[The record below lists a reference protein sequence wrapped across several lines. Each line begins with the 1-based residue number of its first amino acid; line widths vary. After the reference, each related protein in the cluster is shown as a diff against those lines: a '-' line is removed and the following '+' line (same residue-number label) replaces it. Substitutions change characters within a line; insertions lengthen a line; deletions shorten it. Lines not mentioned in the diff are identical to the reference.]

1 MNYDVPLEHFWKM
14 QTMKFID
21 LSVQQEAIR
30 EELDARI
37 AAVLAHG
44 QYIMG
49 PEINELETVLRK
61 FVGVRHCT
69 TVSSGTDALLISL
82 MALGIGPGDEVI
94 TTPFTFISTVEVI
107 VLLGATPVFVD
118 VENDTALLN
127 ASLVE
132 EKITNKTKAIVPVSL
147 YGQIPDMV
155 EINRI
160 AQRCGEIPV
169 IEDAA
174 QSFGAMA
181 NGNRSCGVSTIGCTS
196 FFPSKPFGCYGD
208 GGAIFTNDDSI
219 AERVNA
225 IRAHGQT
232 KRYVHDRVGLCGR
245 LDTLQAAILLAKW
258 PRFSWELV
266 QRKRVAQN
274 YYRKLTGPLRTMR
287 LMTVRKTHQSVFGQF
302 TLTVEN
308 RDHVR
313 NYLNKFGIPTAVHY
327 PKAINRQPGYL
338 KNLGMQPTPVA
349 DWFSQHVLSVPM
361 GPDLTIVD
369 QLQIIEK
376 LIEVDS
382 HSLKESESSRLAA

>member
-1 MNYDVPLEHFWKM
+1 
-14 QTMKFID
+14 MKFID

-49 PEINELETVLRK
+49 PEINELENVLRK

-127 ASLVE
+127 ASLLE

-181 NGNRSCGVSTIGCTS
+181 NGTRSCGVSTIGCTS

-225 IRAHGQT
+225 IRIHGQT

-258 PRFSWELV
+258 PRFSSELV

-274 YYRKLTGPLRTMR
+274 YYRELAGSLRTMS
-287 LMTVRKTHQSVFGQF
+287 LITVRKNHQSVFGQF

-338 KNLGMQPTPVA
+338 KKFGMQPMPVA
-349 DWFSQHVLSVPM
+349 DWFSQHVLSLPM
-361 GPDLTIVD
+361 GPDLTIAD
-369 QLQIIEK
+369 QQQIIER
-376 LIEVDS
+376 LIEADS
-382 HSLKESESSRLAA
+382 ILLKGSERSRLAA

>member
-1 MNYDVPLEHFWKM
+1 
-14 QTMKFID
+14 MKFID

-49 PEINELETVLRK
+49 PEINELENVLRK

-127 ASLVE
+127 ASLLE

-174 QSFGAMA
+174 QSFGAIA

-225 IRAHGQT
+225 IRTHGQT

-258 PRFSWELV
+258 PRFSWELA
-266 QRKRVAQN
+266 QRNRVAQN
-274 YYRKLTGPLRTMR
+274 YYRELTDSLRTMS
-287 LMTVRKTHQSVFGQF
+287 LITVRKNHQSVFGQF

-327 PKAINRQPGYL
+327 PKTINRQPGYL
-338 KNLGMQPTPVA
+338 KKFGMQPMPVA
-349 DWFSQHVLSVPM
+349 DWFSQHVLSLPM
-361 GPDLTIVD
+361 GPDLTIAD
-369 QLQIIEK
+369 QQQIIER
-376 LIEVDS
+376 LIEADGIL
-382 HSLKESESSRLAA
+382 LKGSERSRLAA

>member
-1 MNYDVPLEHFWKM
+1 MPLEHFWKL

-49 PEINELETVLRK
+49 PEINELENVLRK

-127 ASLVE
+127 ASLLE

-174 QSFGAMA
+174 QSFGAIA

-225 IRAHGQT
+225 IRTHGQT

-258 PRFSWELV
+258 PRFSWELA
-266 QRKRVAQN
+266 QRNRVAQN
-274 YYRKLTGPLRTMR
+274 YYRELTDSLRTMS
-287 LMTVRKTHQSVFGQF
+287 LITVRKNHQSVFGQF

-327 PKAINRQPGYL
+327 PKTINRQPGYL
-338 KNLGMQPTPVA
+338 KKFGMQPMPVA
-349 DWFSQHVLSVPM
+349 DWFSQHVLSLPM
-361 GPDLTIVD
+361 GPDLTIAD
-369 QLQIIEK
+369 QQQIIER
-376 LIEVDS
+376 LIEADGIL
-382 HSLKESESSRLAA
+382 LKGSERSRLAA